1 MPLTENSG
9 SNSSKMK
16 RPSPIF
22 WLAVVVPTLLALIY
36 YGLLASD
43 VYISESRFIVRSP
56 DKPAVGGLGFL
67 VKSSGLSTSGDE
79 IYATKDYL
87 TSRDALR
94 AINRGNAFAKAF
106 DMPSISFFDRF
117 DGFGSNNTFEG
128 LFKYYSGKIKVEYDS
143 SSSITTLTVRA
154 YDPKSAQ
161 RFNEQLLEMAE
172 QTVNRMSER
181 GRLDLIN
188 VAQKE
193 VDLAKEQAQSSATA
207 LAQYRN
213 QQGLLDP
220 EKQAAV
226 QMQMISKLQ
235 DQLIATRTQL
245 LELRTLASASPQ
257 IPVLETRAKGLAR
270 EIDSQMGAVAGN
282 KGSLAASAVQYQRLT
297 IQNQFTDKQLA
308 SALASL
314 EEARSEARRKRA
326 YLERVV
332 EPNIPDYSLEPRR
345 LRGIFSVFVVGLI
358 VWGALSLLLAGL
370 MEHRD

>member
-1 MPLTENSG
+1 M
-9 SNSSKMK
+9 
-16 RPSPIF
+16 F
-22 WLAVVVPTLLALIY
+22 WLAVVAPTFLALIY

-94 AINRGNAFAKAF
+94 AINHGNAFEKAF
-106 DMPSISFFDRF
+106 DTPNVSLFDRF
-117 DGFGSNNTFEG
+117 NGFGANNTFEG

-181 GRLDLIN
+181 GRMDLIN
-188 VAQKE
+188 VAQNE
-193 VDLAKEQAQSSATA
+193 VNVAKAQAQSSATA

-270 EIDSQMGAVAGN
+270 EIDTQMGAVAGN
-282 KGSLAASAVQYQRLT
+282 KGSLAASAVRYQRLA
-297 IQNQFTDKQLA
+297 IENQFTEKQLS

-332 EPNIPDYSLEPRR
+332 EPNLPDYWLEPRR
-345 LRGIFSVFVVGLI
+345 VRGVFSVFLVGLI
-358 VWGALSLLLAGL
+358 VWGVLSLLLAGL